1 MLEFVDMIMALFLL
15 CVLRSTKNSLKV
27 KVLVT
32 QSCPILCDP
41 MDCSLP
47 GPSVHEIFQV
57 RIREWVALP
66 FSRGIF
72 PTQELNLDLVH

>member
-1 MLEFVDMIMALFLL
+1 MIMALFLL

-57 RIREWVALP
+57 RIPEWVAFP